1 MKYKLI
7 YSLAIASLLSIY
19 HTSAQEKTDSQ
30 AERFKYGGI
39 TENADNL
46 NVLEKATS
54 GLYYQHN
61 YMIKREGIFQ
71 KETDTLFLA
80 LGPTQSVFYDPIY
93 KQELEKQRKTR
104 IARSRKA
111 SMIYGEYENLSDISD
126 LININSDY
134 VEDDPGDPVQIY
146 KNRSTGVVSS
156 VYNSYVDNIICD
168 QKIDHMHQWQMVE
181 ETDTDTILGYACQKA
196 SITYAGRDYT
206 AWFTTEVP
214 INDGPWKFWGL
225 PGLILKVID
234 NQELFEWVAIG
245 IENIDGDIVMGKGN
259 YEKANPIQFRDF
271 VNRATSTIMVSFYNN
286 GALYMTNKERPYT
299 KTPIELLEKE

>member
-168 QKIDHMHQWQMVE
+168 
-181 ETDTDTILGYACQKA
+181 
-196 SITYAGRDYT
+196 
-206 AWFTTEVP
+206 
-214 INDGPWKFWGL
+214 
-225 PGLILKVID
+225 
-234 NQELFEWVAIG
+234 
-245 IENIDGDIVMGKGN
+245 
-259 YEKANPIQFRDF
+259 
-271 VNRATSTIMVSFYNN
+271 
-286 GALYMTNKERPYT
+286 
-299 KTPIELLEKE
+299 

>member
-61 YMIKREGIFQ
+61 YMIKREGILQ
-71 KETDTLFLA
+71 KKTDTLFLA
-80 LGPTQSVFYDPIY
+80 LGFTQSVFYDPLY
-93 KQELEKQRKTR
+93 KQELENQRLAR
-104 IARSRKA
+104 ISRSKKARL
-111 SMIYGEYENLSDISD
+111 INPEHENLTDIVD

-134 VEDDPGDPVQIY
+134 AEDDPGDPLQIY
-146 KNRSTGVVSS
+146 KNRTTGVVSS
-156 VYNSYVDNIICD
+156 IYNSYVDNIRCNQNID
-168 QKIDHMHQWQMVE
+168 QMHQWQMIE
-181 ETDTDTILGYACQKA
+181 ETDTILGYVCQKA
-196 SITYAGRDYT
+196 CLTYAGRDYT
-206 AWFTTEVP
+206 AWFTTEIP

-225 PGLILKVID
+225 PGLILKVVD
-234 NQELFEWVAIG
+234 KEEQFEWVAIG
-245 IENIDGDIVMGKGN
+245 LENIDGDIVMNKGD
-259 YEKANPIQFRDF
+259 YEKANPTQFRDF
-271 VNRATSTIMVSFYNN
+271 INRATSSIMVSFYNN
-286 GALYMTNKERPYT
+286 GVLYMTNKERPYT
-299 KTPIELLEKE
+299 KTPIELFEKE